1 MAPVKYHLG
10 GFPPTDLEWDQL
22 LPLVG
27 PANRAIAG
35 YDGVVNN
42 IPNPGVLLS
51 PLATQ
56 EAVLST
62 RIEGT
67 QASLSEVLEFEAEG
81 EEGATTDTKRDDYQE
96 VLNYRRAL
104 RFASERL
111 ETLPLSQRLIREAH
125 SLLMQGVRGQG
136 RAPGSFRQI
145 QNYIGPEGEPIEKAR
160 YIPPEAQRVQEC
172 MNDLELFMVGEQPD
186 ILVQLALV
194 HAEIEAIHPFLD
206 GNGRIGR
213 LLIPLFLKDK
223 GVLRTPNFYL
233 SGYLER
239 NGDEY
244 RNRLLAISR
253 DDDWTGWCAF
263 FLRAII
269 DQAQENRA
277 KAEQILALYDRRKD
291 WITDVTRSPYGV
303 RALDRFFEQ
312 PVFTSS
318 QLTKASDIPSRT
330 AQRILSTVREQGL
343 LIEVRP
349 GRGNRP
355 ALYAYTELLDIANA

>member
-1 MAPVKYHLG
+1 MVPVKYHLG
-10 GFPPTDLEWDQL
+10 DFPPTALDWDRL

-81 EEGATTDTKRDDYQE
+81 EEGATTDTKHDDYQE

-111 ETLPLSQRLIREAH
+111 ETLPLSQRLIRESH
-125 SLLMQGVRGQG
+125 RLLMQGVRGQG
-136 RAPGSFRQI
+136 RAPGSFRRI
-145 QNYIGPEGEPIEKAR
+145 QNYIGPEGEPIENAR
-160 YIPPEAQRVQEC
+160 YIPPEAGRVQEC
-172 MNDLELFMVGEQPD
+172 MNNLELFMVGEHPD

-244 RNRLLAISR
+244 RNRLLAVSK

-269 DQAQENRA
+269 DQAQENRD

-318 QLTKASDIPSRT
+318 QLTKASDIPPRT
-330 AQRILSTVREQGL
+330 AQRILNTVREQGL
-343 LIEVRP
+343 LFEVRP

>member
-1 MAPVKYHLG
+1 MPVNYHHG
-10 GFPPTDLEWDQL
+10 GFPPKNLDWDRL

-42 IPNPGVLLS
+42 VPNPDILLS

-67 QASLSEVLEFEAEG
+67 QASLSEVLEFEAQADEN
-81 EEGATTDTKRDDYQE
+81 ATNEPKRDDYQE
-96 VLNYRRAL
+96 VLNYRYAL
-104 RFASERL
+104 RYASERL

-125 SLLMQGVRGQG
+125 GLLMQGVRGQD
-136 RAPGSFRQI
+136 RDPGAFRRI
-145 QNYIGPEGEPIEKAR
+145 QNYIGPQGEPIEKAR
-160 YIPPEAQRVQEC
+160 YVPPAAQHVQDR
-172 MNDLELFMVGEQPD
+172 MNELELFMVDEHPD
-186 ILVQLALV
+186 TLVQLALV

-213 LLIPLFLKDK
+213 LIIPLFLKDK
-223 GVLRTPNFYL
+223 GILRTPNFYL

-244 RNRLLAISR
+244 RNRLLAVSR
-253 DDDWTGWCAF
+253 DEDWTGWCAF

-277 KAEQILALYDRRKD
+277 KAEQILALYDHRKD

-303 RALDRFFEQ
+303 RILDRFFER
-312 PVFTSS
+312 PIFTSS
-318 QLTKASDIPSRT
+318 QLTRDSDITSRT
-330 AQRILSTVREQGL
+330 VQRILNAVREQGVL
-343 LIEVRP
+343 LELRP

-355 ALYAYTELLDIANA
+355 ALYAYTELLNIANA